1 LRTRLKRVLFE
12 GEVLRLMGFTMI
24 VKPIGLVTQMLT
36 ASYFGAGAQYDA
48 YALAFFFVTFLDNMI
63 GQAYNS
69 VVVPLTIRLRG
80 ELGERQL
87 LRFQNAVLGIFLIP
101 VVGFMALLMLR
112 GRWVVH
118 LVAPNL
124 PAETAGYVANML
136 HWMALPG
143 VAMMAISMGNAVLN
157 ANRRFWMAGAMPI
170 VNAVIFLVAII
181 VLRRPLGIWA
191 LPAAFMSSTLVQFIA
206 IISFTFSTRC
216 IAPVRPAVPPGR
228 LDQLW
233 SLGGVFL
240 LSQFV
245 LMIGVFVE
253 KYFATG
259 LEAGSVSAIA
269 YATTILNMGG
279 SLFSASLTVVMFT
292 RMSEYFAE
300 GRIAEGS
307 SYILDNLR
315 RQTRIVVP
323 ASLALCLASHE
334 IVRVLFARGAFDA
347 HATAL
352 TGSALAIYVLGLP
365 GMLATTLVARIYHS
379 LQRMR
384 DRLWQNA
391 QFVAT
396 GVVCSILLVKS
407 HGVVG
412 LAWAATIAYNTH
424 LALSLWMLHRY
435 RTGLDVG
442 SFWRVLARAHVLAS
456 ATWLLYLVTG
466 FARMVDKLPFRDS
479 TLGALLC
486 GALRCAFVMGVY
498 FAGYRAWALRDRR
511 RAATS
516 AVTPGGGA

>member
-1 LRTRLKRVLFE
+1 MRTRLKRVLFE
-12 GEVLRLMGFTMI
+12 GEVLRLMGFTLI

-36 ASYFGAGAQYDA
+36 ASYFGAGTQYDA
-48 YALAFFFVTFLDNMI
+48 YALAVFLVSFLDSMI

-80 ELGERQL
+80 ELGEREL
-87 LRFQNAVLGIFLIP
+87 LRLQNAVLGVFLIP
-101 VVGFMALLMLR
+101 VVAFMALLWLR
-112 GRWVVH
+112 GGWVVR

-124 PAETAGYVANML
+124 PAETAAYVVRML
-136 HWMALPG
+136 HLMALPG
-143 VAMMAISMGNAVLN
+143 AALAAISMGNAVLN

-170 VNAVIFLVAII
+170 LNAVVFLVAII

-191 LPAAFMSSTLVQFIA
+191 LPVAFMSSNLLQFIA
-206 IISFTFSTRC
+206 IVSFTFATRC
-216 IAPVRPAVPPGR
+216 IVPVRPAVPPGR
-228 LDQLW
+228 LDQIW
-233 SLGGVFL
+233 SLGSVFL
-240 LSQFV
+240 LSQFL

-307 SYILDNLR
+307 AYILDNLR

-323 ASLALCLASHE
+323 VSLALCLASPE
-334 IVRVLFARGAFDA
+334 IVRVLFARGAFNARAAD
-347 HATAL
+347 L
-352 TGSALAIYVLGLP
+352 TSSALAIYMLGLP
-365 GMLATTLVARIYHS
+365 AMILTTLVARIYHS

-396 GVVCSILLVKS
+396 GILCSILLVKGF
-407 HGVVG
+407 GVVG
-412 LAWAATIAYNTH
+412 LAWSSTIAFNTH

-442 SFWRVLARAHVLAS
+442 SFWRVIARAHVLAG
-456 ATWLLYLVTG
+456 ATWLLYLLTG
-466 FARMVDKLPFRDS
+466 FGRLVDALPFRGP
-479 TLGALLC
+479 TFGAMAC
-486 GALRCAFVMGVY
+486 GALRCGFVMIVY
-498 FAGYRAWALRDRR
+498 FAGYRAWWAWDRR
-511 RAATS
+511 VASR

>member
-1 LRTRLKRVLFE
+1 VLFE

-24 VKPIGLVTQMLT
+24 VKPIGLVTQMFT

-48 YALAFFFVTFLDNMI
+48 YALAFFFVSFLDNMI

-80 ELGERQL
+80 ELGEREL
-87 LRFQNAVLGIFLIP
+87 LRFQNAVIVIFLIP

-112 GRWVVH
+112 GEWVVR

-124 PAETAGYVANML
+124 PAETAGYVAHML

-143 VAMMAISMGNAVLN
+143 VALLAISMGNAVLN

-191 LPAAFMSSTLVQFIA
+191 LPAAFMSSNLVQFIA

-216 IAPVRPAVPPGR
+216 IAPVLPAVPPGR

-240 LSQFV
+240 LSQFL
-245 LMIGVFVE
+245 LMIGLIVE

-259 LEAGSVSAIA
+259 LEVGSVSAIA
-269 YATTILNMGG
+269 YATTIVNMGG

-307 SYILDNLR
+307 AYILDNLR

-323 ASLALCLASHE
+323 ASLALCLASPE
-334 IVRVLFARGAFDA
+334 IVRVLFMRGTFDA
-347 HATAL
+347 RAAEL
-352 TGSALAIYVLGLP
+352 TSSALAIYLLGLP
-365 GMLATTLVARIYHS
+365 AMIINTLVARIYHS

-384 DRLWQNA
+384 DRPWLNA
-391 QFVAT
+391 QFVIT
-396 GVVCSILLVKS
+396 GVICSILLVKGY
-407 HGVVG
+407 GVVG
-412 LAWAATIAYNTH
+412 LAWSSTIAIATH
-424 LALSLWMLHRY
+424 VVLSLGVLHRY
-435 RTGLDVG
+435 RTGLEVG
-442 SFWRVLARAHVLAS
+442 GFWRVIARAHVLAG
-456 ATWLLYLVTG
+456 ATWLLYLLTG
-466 FARMVDKLPFRDS
+466 FARLVDALPFRGS
-479 TLGALLC
+479 TGGALVC

-498 FAGYRAWALRDRR
+498 FAGYLGWVVWDRR
-511 RAATS
+511 RAS
-516 AVTPGGGA
+516 ASTVTPGGGA